1 MLLIGLDFRCR
12 FIKLEGG
19 ADAGMGLHGLT
30 DGCTDG
36 FAGVLRAV
44 NEGQF

>member
-1 MLLIGLDFRCR
+1 MLLIGLDFRCL

-44 NEGQF
+44 NEG